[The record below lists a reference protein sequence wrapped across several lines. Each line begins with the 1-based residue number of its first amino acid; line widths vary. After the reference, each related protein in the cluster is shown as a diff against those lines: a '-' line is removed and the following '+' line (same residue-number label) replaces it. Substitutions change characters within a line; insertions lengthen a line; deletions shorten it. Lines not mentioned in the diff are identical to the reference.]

1 MIMAVAGGAVMPFL
15 MGVTSDLWGATAS
28 LFILVACIAYFLV
41 IARVVLNIRY
51 ED

>member
-1 MIMAVAGGAVMPFL
+1 